1 MQISRGIRT
10 LTFLFVALFVAVSAG
25 LVYWQ
30 VGVAQQVTANP
41 HNSRSCF
48 RDNIPMRGRILDRNS
63 KVLAETLPVSY
74 GCGYIR
80 RYTDPSLA
88 GLLGYYAGPN
98 YPSTGLE
105 HQLDDYLSGR
115 NGMTGLGNLISK
127 TLHRPPQGDD
137 VYLTIDENI
146 QQIVNRDFD
155 TSIQIDNNNTFAS
168 DRGSVIVSD
177 PHTGQILAMLSRP
190 TFDPNRLVQT
200 LAKGDMSYYNQLAS
214 NPEQPLLERP
224 IQSRY
229 VPGSTYK
236 TMTLLAGLDTGS
248 TTLNQEFDKDHAL
261 GPVFFPGSGHP
272 VGPTGNNI
280 EGYTSRYPVT
290 TEYGYTHSDNVIFAQ
305 IGVTTGASNWLSYNQ
320 RFYVGKQIPFDL
332 PVQPSSVLPDNSQ
345 TLDVD
350 TLAANAFGQ
359 GVDFVTPM
367 QMSLL
372 DNTVANDGVLMKPMA
387 VMKIVDPSSNADIV
401 NNSPQSLGALVS
413 QTTAQGVRQ
422 AMYGVVRCGSGSLLN
437 VKMVGSPWSIIG
449 KTGTAEVGNNQPAHA
464 WLISEAPYV
473 ITSPSQLPKLTIVA
487 MRENGGEGGQ
497 DVGPMSA
504 AIYNDI
510 FTNVQKTLLPA
521 QPVANYCQQTGLL
534 QF

>member
-1 MQISRGIRT
+1 MQISRGIRI

-30 VGVAQQVTANP
+30 VVVAQQVAANP

-48 RDNIPMRGRILDRNS
+48 RDNIPLRGRILDRNG

-80 RYTDPSLA
+80 RYTDASLA
-88 GLLGYYAGPN
+88 GLIGYYAGPN

-115 NGMTGLGNLISK
+115 NGMTGLDNLVSK
-127 TLHRPPQGDD
+127 TLHRPPMGDD

-146 QQIVNRDFD
+146 QKIVDRDFD
-155 TSIQIDNNNTFAS
+155 APVQIDNNNAFVS
-168 DRGSVIVSD
+168 DRGSAIVSD

-190 TFDPNRLVQT
+190 SFDPNRLVQT
-200 LAKGDMSYYNQLAS
+200 LAKGEMSYYQQLAS
-214 NPEQPLLERP
+214 DPEQPLLERP

-236 TMTLLAGLDTGS
+236 TMTLLAGLDSGN
-248 TTLNQEFDKDHAL
+248 TTLNQQFDKDHAI

-272 VGPTGNNI
+272 VGPSGNNI
-280 EGYTSRYPVT
+280 QGYTSRFPVT
-290 TEYGYTHSDNVIFAQ
+290 TEYGFTHSDNVIFAQ
-305 IGVTTGASNWLSYNQ
+305 IGVTTGANTWLDYNR
-320 RFYVGKQIPFDL
+320 RFFVGKQIPFDL

-367 QMSLL
+367 QMSLI
-372 DNTVANDGVLMKPMA
+372 DNVVANDGVLMKPML
-387 VMKIVDPSSNADIV
+387 VMKIVDPSSNAALV
-401 NNSPQSLGALVS
+401 TNPQQSLGAQVS
-413 QTTAQGVRQ
+413 QTTAQEVRQ
-422 AMYGVVRCGSGSLLN
+422 AMYGVVRCGSGSLGN
-437 VKMVGSPWSIIG
+437 VKLIASQWGVIG
-449 KTGTAEVGNNQPAHA
+449 KTGTAEVGGTQHAHA
-464 WLISEAPYV
+464 WLISQAPYA
-473 ITSPSQLPKLTIVA
+473 ISNPTQLPKLTIVA

-497 DVGPMSA
+497 DIGPMTA

-510 FTNVQKTLLPA
+510 FTNVQKTPPPA
-521 QPVANYCQQTGLL
+521 QAAANYCQQTGLL